1 MSSLSSSSSTCSLYN
16 SKSGC
21 SSVRPNCML
30 QSLSEYMSPSLSK
43 TMFSSS
49 ILTDDNTLTPFNN
62 HSKESTYTPHTSFNG
77 KILSQKTID

>member
-1 MSSLSSSSSTCSLYN
+1 
-16 SKSGC
+16 
-21 SSVRPNCML
+21 
-30 QSLSEYMSPSLSK
+30 MSPSLSK